1 MFILRDLLD
10 DVPHQITNSYLLPN
24 PVARVYLSL
33 HLLLV
38 YLLIVMLFPQLISFP
53 LELFHSSDL
62 EPHASPGLPECERR
76 NPKLNR
82 NLKTLNPAGHVA
94 GPPPSEEAE
103 MSRRRAEEA
112 LPKPEE

>member
-1 MFILRDLLD
+1 MDLLV

-76 NPKLNR
+76 NPK
-82 NLKTLNPAGHVA
+82 TLNP
-94 GPPPSEEAE
+94 EQT
-103 MSRRRAEEA
+103 
-112 LPKPEE
+112 PKPQAETLNPEP